1 MADLR
6 SALEEAFSNEPVEEV
21 KEQLVE
27 EPQETEEVHEIE
39 EPIEVEEVVEEVK
52 PIRPTTWKKEYLPIW
67 DKIQNGEE
75 LSSDERKKHLEYL
88 NQRES
93 EYKKGVNTYKAEA
106 DRFKPLDEAIA
117 PFREHLRQQ
126 NINEAQWINNLGR
139 AHLILSQA
147 PPEQKIQMFHRL
159 AQDYGIQLNQGEMQK
174 QQIDPYTQQLMQ
186 QLQQMN
192 QEVGTIKSRYE
203 QEENNRLMSEINRV
217 ATNVEKF
224 PHFESVR
231 ETMAQLL
238 EKGYAQDLEGAY
250 AKAVRLQDDVWEL
263 ERERLLKQAST
274 QSQAQRVAKAKLTAL
289 SPKSVTPS
297 GISTTVDKK
306 DRRSVIEEQLNQ
318 SMGGRV

>member
-6 SALEEAFSNEPVEEV
+6 SALEEAFSNEPVEVRE
-21 KEQLVE
+21 EQQ
-27 EPQETEEVHEIE
+27 P
-39 EPIEVEEVVEEVK
+39 EPIEVEESSHDEPQEEIVEESK

-117 PFREHLRQQ
+117 PFREHLKQQ

-174 QQIDPYTQQLMQ
+174 QQIDPYTQQLMA
-186 QLQQMN
+186 QLQHMN

-263 ERERLLKQAST
+263 ERERLLKQGST
-274 QSQAQRVAKAKLTAL
+274 QSQAQRVAKAKSTAL
-289 SPKSVTPS
+289 SPRSVTPS
-297 GISTTVDKK
+297 GLSTTVDKK

>member
-1 MADLR
+1 
-6 SALEEAFSNEPVEEV
+6 
-21 KEQLVE
+21 
-27 EPQETEEVHEIE
+27 
-39 EPIEVEEVVEEVK
+39 
-52 PIRPTTWKKEYLPIW
+52 
-67 DKIQNGEE
+67 
-75 LSSDERKKHLEYL
+75 
-88 NQRES
+88 
-93 EYKKGVNTYKAEA
+93 
-106 DRFKPLDEAIA
+106 
-117 PFREHLRQQ
+117 
-126 NINEAQWINNLGR
+126 
-139 AHLILSQA
+139 
-147 PPEQKIQMFHRL
+147 
-159 AQDYGIQLNQGEMQK
+159 
-174 QQIDPYTQQLMQ
+174 
-186 QLQQMN
+186 MN

-263 ERERLLKQAST
+263 ERERLLKQGST
-274 QSQAQRVAKAKLTAL
+274 QSQAQRVAKAKSTAL
-289 SPKSVTPS
+289 SPRSVTPS

>member
-21 KEQLVE
+21 KEQQVE
-27 EPQETEEVHEIE
+27 EPQEVEEGSHDEPEIVEEIVE
-39 EPIEVEEVVEEVK
+39 EPK
-52 PIRPTTWKKEYLPIW
+52 LIRPTTWKKEYLPIW

-117 PFREHLRQQ
+117 PFREHLKQQ

-263 ERERLLKQAST
+263 
-274 QSQAQRVAKAKLTAL
+274 
-289 SPKSVTPS
+289 
-297 GISTTVDKK
+297 
-306 DRRSVIEEQLNQ
+306 
-318 SMGGRV
+318 

>member
-1 MADLR
+1 M
-6 SALEEAFSNEPVEEV
+6 
-21 KEQLVE
+21 
-27 EPQETEEVHEIE
+27 
-39 EPIEVEEVVEEVK
+39 
-52 PIRPTTWKKEYLPIW
+52 
-67 DKIQNGEE
+67 
-75 LSSDERKKHLEYL
+75 
-88 NQRES
+88 
-93 EYKKGVNTYKAEA
+93 
-106 DRFKPLDEAIA
+106 
-117 PFREHLRQQ
+117 
-126 NINEAQWINNLGR
+126 
-139 AHLILSQA
+139 ILSQA

-186 QLQQMN
+186 QLQHMN

-263 ERERLLKQAST
+263 ERERLLKQGST
-274 QSQAQRVAKAKLTAL
+274 QTQAQRVAKAKSTAL
-289 SPKSVTPS
+289 SPRSVTPS
-297 GISTTVDKK
+297 GLSSTVDKK

>member
-6 SALEEAFSNEPVEEV
+6 SALEEAFSEEPKEEV
-21 KEQLVE
+21 IEEQ
-27 EPQETEEVHEIE
+27 Q
-39 EPIEVEEVVEEVK
+39 EPIEVEEGSHDEPQEEVIEEPK
-52 PIRPTTWKKEYLPIW
+52 AIRPTTWKKEYLPIW

-117 PFREHLRQQ
+117 PFRDHLRQQ

-139 AHLILSQA
+139 AHMILSQA

-186 QLQQMN
+186 QLQHMN

-263 ERERLLKQAST
+263 ERERLLKQVST
-274 QSQAQRVAKAKLTAL
+274 QTQAQRVAKAKSTAL

-297 GISTTVDKK
+297 GLSSTVDKK

>member
-6 SALEEAFSNEPVEEV
+6 SALEEAFSEEPKEEV
-21 KEQLVE
+21 REEQQ
-27 EPQETEEVHEIE
+27 P
-39 EPIEVEEVVEEVK
+39 EPIEVEEGSHDEPQEVEEVIEEPK
-52 PIRPTTWKKEYLPIW
+52 AIRPTTWKKEYLPIW

-117 PFREHLRQQ
+117 PFRDHLRQQ

-139 AHLILSQA
+139 AHMILSQA

-186 QLQQMN
+186 QLQHMN

-203 QEENNRLMSEINRV
+203 QEENNRLMSEISRV
-217 ATNVEKF
+217 SSDVEKY
-224 PHFESVR
+224 PHFELLR
-231 ETMAQLL
+231 LPMAQLL
-238 EKGYAQDLEGAY
+238 ERGDAQDLDDAY
-250 AKAVRLQDDVWEL
+250 LKAEWTVPEVREL
-263 ERERLLKQAST
+263 KIQQLVSKSNNQTSN
-274 QSQAQRVAKAKLTAL
+274 QQRVAKAKSTAL
-289 SPKSVTPS
+289 SPRSVTPS
-297 GISTTVDKK
+297 GLSSTVDKK

>member
-6 SALEEAFSNEPVEEV
+6 SALEEAFS
-21 KEQLVE
+21 E
-27 EPQETEEVHEIE
+27 EPKEVIEEQQP
-39 EPIEVEEVVEEVK
+39 EPIEVEEGSPDEPQEVEEIVEEPK
-52 PIRPTTWKKEYLPIW
+52 AIRPTTWKKEYLPIW

-117 PFREHLRQQ
+117 PFRDHLRQQ

-139 AHLILSQA
+139 AHMILSQA

-174 QQIDPYTQQLMQ
+174 QQIDPYIQQLKQ
-186 QLQQMN
+186 QLQYMN
-192 QEVGTIKSRYE
+192 QEVGTIKTRYE

-217 ATNVEKF
+217 SSDVEKY
-224 PHFESVR
+224 PHFELLR
-231 ETMAQLL
+231 IPMAQLL
-238 EKGYAQDLEGAY
+238 EKGDAQDLDEAY
-250 AKAVRLQDDVWEL
+250 EKAEWTVPEVREL
-263 ERERLLKQAST
+263 KIQQLVSKSNNQTSN
-274 QSQAQRVAKAKLTAL
+274 QQRVAKAKSTAL
-289 SPKSVTPS
+289 SPRSVTPS
-297 GISTTVDKK
+297 GLSSTVDKK

>member
-6 SALEEAFSNEPVEEV
+6 SALEEAFSNEPVEVRE
-21 KEQLVE
+21 EQQ
-27 EPQETEEVHEIE
+27 P
-39 EPIEVEEVVEEVK
+39 EPIEVEESSHDEPQEEIVEEIVEESK

-117 PFREHLRQQ
+117 PFREHLKQQ

-174 QQIDPYTQQLMQ
+174 QQIDPYTQQLMA
-186 QLQQMN
+186 QLQHMN

-263 ERERLLKQAST
+263 ERERLLKQGST
-274 QSQAQRVAKAKLTAL
+274 QSQAQRVAKAKSTAL
-289 SPKSVTPS
+289 SPRSVTPS
-297 GISTTVDKK
+297 GLSTTVDKK
-306 DRRSVIEEQLNQ
+306 DRRSVIEEQINQ

>member
-6 SALEEAFSNEPVEEV
+6 SALEEAFEPKEEIREEQQPEPIEVEEGSHD
-21 KEQLVE
+21 
-27 EPQETEEVHEIE
+27 EPQ
-39 EPIEVEEVVEEVK
+39 EVEEVVEEPK

-117 PFREHLRQQ
+117 PFRDHLRQQ

-139 AHLILSQA
+139 AHMILSQA

-159 AQDYGIQLNQGEMQK
+159 AQDYGIQLNQGEMQR
-174 QQIDPYTQQLMQ
+174 QHIDPYTQQLMQ
-186 QLQQMN
+186 QLQHMN

-263 ERERLLKQAST
+263 ERERLLKQGSI
-274 QSQAQRVAKAKLTAL
+274 QSQAQRVAKAKSTAL
-289 SPKSVTPS
+289 SPRSVTPS
-297 GISTTVDKK
+297 GLSSTVDKK

>member
-6 SALEEAFSNEPVEEV
+6 SALEEAFSEEPKEEV
-21 KEQLVE
+21 IEEQQ
-27 EPQETEEVHEIE
+27 P
-39 EPIEVEEVVEEVK
+39 EPIEVEESSHDEPEIVEEIVEEPK
-52 PIRPTTWKKEYLPIW
+52 AIRPTTWKKEYLPIW

-117 PFREHLRQQ
+117 PFRDHLRQQ

-139 AHLILSQA
+139 AHMILSQA

-159 AQDYGIQLNQGEMQK
+159 AQDYGIQLNQGQMQK

-186 QLQQMN
+186 QLQNMN

-263 ERERLLKQAST
+263 ERERLLKQGST
-274 QSQAQRVAKAKLTAL
+274 QTQAHLRH
-289 SPKSVTPS
+289 P
-297 GISTTVDKK
+297 G
-306 DRRSVIEEQLNQ
+306 E
-318 SMGGRV
+318 

>member
-6 SALEEAFSNEPVEEV
+6 SALEEAFSEEPKEEVREEQQPEPIEVEEGSHD
-21 KEQLVE
+21 
-27 EPQETEEVHEIE
+27 EPQ
-39 EPIEVEEVVEEVK
+39 EVEEVVEEPK

-117 PFREHLRQQ
+117 PFRDHLRQQ

-139 AHLILSQA
+139 AHMILSQA

-159 AQDYGIQLNQGEMQK
+159 AQDYGIQLNQGEMQR
-174 QQIDPYTQQLMQ
+174 QHIDPYTQQLMQ
-186 QLQQMN
+186 QLQHMN

-263 ERERLLKQAST
+263 ERERLLKQGST
-274 QSQAQRVAKAKLTAL
+274 QSQAQRVAKANRLH
-289 SPKSVTPS
+289 
-297 GISTTVDKK
+297 
-306 DRRSVIEEQLNQ
+306 
-318 SMGGRV
+318 

>member
-6 SALEEAFSNEPVEEV
+6 SALEEAFSEEPKEEV
-21 KEQLVE
+21 IEEQ
-27 EPQETEEVHEIE
+27 P
-39 EPIEVEEVVEEVK
+39 EPIEVEEGSHDEPQEEIVEEPK
-52 PIRPTTWKKEYLPIW
+52 AIRPTTWKKEYLPIW

-117 PFREHLRQQ
+117 PFRDHLRQQ

-139 AHLILSQA
+139 AHMILSQA

-186 QLQQMN
+186 QLQHMN

-263 ERERLLKQAST
+263 ERERLLKQGST
-274 QSQAQRVAKAKLTAL
+274 QSQAQRVAKAKSTAL
-289 SPKSVTPS
+289 SPRSVTPS
-297 GISTTVDKK
+297 GLSSTVDKK

>member
-6 SALEEAFSNEPVEEV
+6 SALEEAFS
-21 KEQLVE
+21 E
-27 EPQETEEVHEIE
+27 EPKEEFREE
-39 EPIEVEEVVEEVK
+39 QQPEPIEVEEGSYSEPEVVEEPK

-117 PFREHLRQQ
+117 PFRDHLRQQ

-139 AHLILSQA
+139 AHMILSQA

-159 AQDYGIQLNQGEMQK
+159 AQDYGIQLNQGQMQK

-186 QLQQMN
+186 QLQHMN

-263 ERERLLKQAST
+263 ERERLLKQGST
-274 QSQAQRVAKAKLTAL
+274 QSQAQRVAKAKSTAL
-289 SPKSVTPS
+289 SPRSVTPS
-297 GISTTVDKK
+297 GLSSTVDKK

>member
-6 SALEEAFSNEPVEEV
+6 SALEEAFSDEPKEEV
-21 KEQLVE
+21 REEQQPEPIEIEEGSHDEPQEEIVE
-27 EPQETEEVHEIE
+27 EP
-39 EPIEVEEVVEEVK
+39 K
-52 PIRPTTWKKEYLPIW
+52 AIRPTTWKKEYLPIW

-117 PFREHLRQQ
+117 PFRDHLRQQ

-139 AHLILSQA
+139 AHMILSQA

-159 AQDYGIQLNQGEMQK
+159 AQDYGIQLNQGQMQK

-186 QLQQMN
+186 QLQHMN

-263 ERERLLKQAST
+263 ERERLLKQSST
-274 QSQAQRVAKAKLTAL
+274 QSQAQRVAKAKSTAL
-289 SPKSVTPS
+289 SPRSVTPS
-297 GISTTVDKK
+297 GLSSTVDKK

>member
-6 SALEEAFSNEPVEEV
+6 SALEEAFSDEPKEEV
-21 KEQLVE
+21 REQPVE
-27 EPQETEEVHEIE
+27 EPQEVEEVHEVE
-39 EPIEVEEVVEEVK
+39 EPIEVEEVVEVK

-106 DRFKPLDEAIA
+106 DRTKPLDEAIA
-117 PFREHLRQQ
+117 PFRDHLRQQ

-139 AHLILSQA
+139 AHMILSQA

-174 QQIDPYTQQLMQ
+174 QHIDPYTQQLMQ
-186 QLQQMN
+186 QLQHMN

-217 ATNVEKF
+217 SSDVEKY
-224 PHFESVR
+224 PHFELLR
-231 ETMAQLL
+231 LPMAQLL
-238 EKGYAQDLEGAY
+238 ERGDAKDLDEAY
-250 AKAVRLQDDVWEL
+250 LKAEWTVPEVRD
-263 ERERLLKQAST
+263 LKIQQLVSKT
-274 QSQAQRVAKAKLTAL
+274 NNQTSNQQRVAKAKSTAL
-289 SPKSVTPS
+289 SPRSVTPS
-297 GISTTVDKK
+297 GISSTVDKK

>member
-6 SALEEAFSNEPVEEV
+6 SALEEAFSEEPKEEV
-21 KEQLVE
+21 IEEQ
-27 EPQETEEVHEIE
+27 Q
-39 EPIEVEEVVEEVK
+39 EPIEVEEGSHDEPQEEVVEESK

-75 LSSDERKKHLEYL
+75 LSGDERKKHLEYL

-117 PFREHLRQQ
+117 PFRDHLRQQ

-139 AHLILSQA
+139 AHMILSQA

-186 QLQQMN
+186 QLQHMN

-263 ERERLLKQAST
+263 ERERLLKQGST
-274 QSQAQRVAKAKLTAL
+274 QTQAQRVAKAKSTAL
-289 SPKSVTPS
+289 SPRSVTPS
-297 GISTTVDKK
+297 GLSSTVDKK

>member
-6 SALEEAFSNEPVEEV
+6 SALEEAFSEEPKEEV
-21 KEQLVE
+21 REEQQP
-27 EPQETEEVHEIE
+27 EPIEIE
-39 EPIEVEEVVEEVK
+39 EGSHDEPQEEVVEE
-52 PIRPTTWKKEYLPIW
+52 PMAIRPTTWKKEYLPIW

-117 PFREHLRQQ
+117 PFRDHLRQQ

-139 AHLILSQA
+139 AHMILSQA

-186 QLQQMN
+186 QLQHMN

-217 ATNVEKF
+217 ASNAEKF

-263 ERERLLKQAST
+263 ERERLLKQGST
-274 QSQAQRVAKAKLTAL
+274 QSQAQRVAKAKSTAL
-289 SPKSVTPS
+289 SPRSVTPS
-297 GISTTVDKK
+297 GLSSTVDKK

>member
-6 SALEEAFSNEPVEEV
+6 SALEEAFSTDPVEEV
-21 KEQLVE
+21 REEQQ
-27 EPQETEEVHEIE
+27 P
-39 EPIEVEEVVEEVK
+39 EPIEVQEEGSHDEPQEEIVEESK

-117 PFREHLRQQ
+117 PFREHLKQQ

-186 QLQQMN
+186 QLQHMN

-217 ATNVEKF
+217 SSDVEKY
-224 PHFESVR
+224 PHFELLR
-231 ETMAQLL
+231 LPMAQLL
-238 EKGYAQDLEGAY
+238 ERGDARDLDDAY
-250 AKAVRLQDDVWEL
+250 LQAEWTVPEVREL
-263 ERERLLKQAST
+263 KIQQLVSKTNNQTSN
-274 QSQAQRVAKAKLTAL
+274 QQRVAKAKSTAL
-289 SPKSVTPS
+289 SPRSVTPS

>member
-6 SALEEAFSNEPVEEV
+6 SALEEAFS
-21 KEQLVE
+21 E
-27 EPQETEEVHEIE
+27 EPKEEIREEQQPEPIEIE
-39 EPIEVEEVVEEVK
+39 EGSHDEPQEVEEVVEEPK
-52 PIRPTTWKKEYLPIW
+52 AIRPTTWKKEYLPIW

-117 PFREHLRQQ
+117 PFRDHLRQQ

-139 AHLILSQA
+139 AHMILSQA

-186 QLQQMN
+186 QLQHMN

-250 AKAVRLQDDVWEL
+250 AKAVRLQD
-263 ERERLLKQAST
+263 R
-274 QSQAQRVAKAKLTAL
+274 
-289 SPKSVTPS
+289 KSV
-297 GISTTVDKK
+297 V
-306 DRRSVIEEQLNQ
+306 
-318 SMGGRV
+318 

>member
-1 MADLR
+1 
-6 SALEEAFSNEPVEEV
+6 
-21 KEQLVE
+21 
-27 EPQETEEVHEIE
+27 
-39 EPIEVEEVVEEVK
+39 
-52 PIRPTTWKKEYLPIW
+52 
-67 DKIQNGEE
+67 
-75 LSSDERKKHLEYL
+75 
-88 NQRES
+88 
-93 EYKKGVNTYKAEA
+93 
-106 DRFKPLDEAIA
+106 
-117 PFREHLRQQ
+117 
-126 NINEAQWINNLGR
+126 
-139 AHLILSQA
+139 
-147 PPEQKIQMFHRL
+147 MFHRL
-159 AQDYGIQLNQGEMQK
+159 AQDYGIQLNQGEMQQ

-263 ERERLLKQAST
+263 ERERLLKQGST
-274 QSQAQRVAKAKLTAL
+274 QSQAQRVAKAKSTAL
-289 SPKSVTPS
+289 SPRSVTPS

>member
-6 SALEEAFSNEPVEEV
+6 SALEEAFS
-21 KEQLVE
+21 E
-27 EPQETEEVHEIE
+27 EPKEEFREEQQPEPIEIE
-39 EPIEVEEVVEEVK
+39 EGSYSEPEVVEEPK

-117 PFREHLRQQ
+117 PFRDHLRQQ

-139 AHLILSQA
+139 AHMILSQA

-159 AQDYGIQLNQGEMQK
+159 AQDYGIQLNQGQMQK

-186 QLQQMN
+186 QLQHMN

-263 ERERLLKQAST
+263 ERERLLKQGST
-274 QSQAQRVAKAKLTAL
+274 QSQAQRVAKAKSTAL
-289 SPKSVTPS
+289 SPRSVTPS
-297 GISTTVDKK
+297 GLSTTVDKK

>member
-6 SALEEAFSNEPVEEV
+6 SALEEAFSEEPKEEV
-21 KEQLVE
+21 IEEQ
-27 EPQETEEVHEIE
+27 Q
-39 EPIEVEEVVEEVK
+39 EPIEVEEGSHDEPQEEVVEESK

-117 PFREHLRQQ
+117 PFRDHLRQQ

-139 AHLILSQA
+139 AHMILSQA

-186 QLQQMN
+186 QLQHMN

-263 ERERLLKQAST
+263 ERERLLKQGST
-274 QSQAQRVAKAKLTAL
+274 QTQAQRVAKAKSTAL
-289 SPKSVTPS
+289 SPRSVTPS
-297 GISTTVDKK
+297 GLSSTVDKK
-306 DRRSVIEEQLNQ
+306 DRRSIIEEQLNQ